1 MKFKQEF
8 IEAYVSLLLA
18 TSSEHYED
26 SNMYKGFYIQC

>member
-18 TSSEHYED
+18 TSIRLFKLE
-26 SNMYKGFYIQC
+26 FYNRL

>member
-18 TSSEHYED
+18 SD
-26 SNMYKGFYIQC
+26 GRYIEKISISPIFEN